1 MSRKP
6 FLPVACAALACAL
19 AGCERPYERVTAPAP
34 ENLARNVSAA
44 PPAAET
50 PVPLESTR
58 PAAAPEVLSDTIIA
72 ARIGAA
78 LVADEGMRGADV
90 SVNVEHGVVVLVGNV
105 KSYDQAGI
113 ASAYAQ
119 RQDGVM
125 RVDNQLT
132 LVPR

>member
-19 AGCERPYERVTAPAP
+19 AGCQRPYERVTAPAP

-44 PPAAET
+44 PAAQAPLPAE
-50 PVPLESTR
+50 PTR
-58 PAAAPEVLSDTIIA
+58 PAAPPEVISDTIIA

-78 LVADEGMRGADV
+78 LAADEGMRGADV